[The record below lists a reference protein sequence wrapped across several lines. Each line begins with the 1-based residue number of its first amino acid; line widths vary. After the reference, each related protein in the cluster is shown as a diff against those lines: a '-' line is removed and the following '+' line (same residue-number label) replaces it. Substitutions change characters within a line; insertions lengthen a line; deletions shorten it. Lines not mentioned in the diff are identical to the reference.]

1 MMPDLYLKSLHIRN
15 IATFENQVIN
25 FTHGFNAI
33 IGETGS
39 GKSLILD
46 SLQLIFGARADKK
59 IIRKNSDFG
68 MVEAVFHADS
78 KDVKNWLMEL
88 GHPSES
94 NEIVVKRI
102 IYPNTPS
109 KAWLNYQSCSLNLL
123 TMFSRRYID
132 LVGQFENQKLLNP
145 SYLLKLLD
153 QFAGH
158 SSQVNEFSKLFE
170 TLVSKKNQL
179 QEFEEELKQNLQQED
194 FIRFQLKEIEELDPS
209 IEDEKELILKKSSS
223 LNLEKNQKIINLNQN
238 RLSGDGDYSILS
250 QLALMIKDLEGSD
263 LLSADQ
269 LDNLANSHSLLSEV
283 DYALGSMDFEPI
295 GEDELGEILDR
306 LDRYQKLKRKFGG
319 SVEDIVKTYS
329 ELKNKTV
336 GFDTIQKN
344 ISLLESEITKL
355 SKALNAQAQSL
366 HDTRTKSAKKLSEL
380 LTQSVSSLNMKG
392 ASLVLS
398 TSKGEL
404 STRGFSQLN
413 FKAQTNVGEGF
424 FDVQA
429 IASGGE
435 LSRILLG
442 LRQVLSSQDSISVF
456 LFDEVDAGVGGETAL
471 KIGKSLSVV
480 SKHSQVIA
488 ITHLPQIAVN
498 AENLVHV
505 QKETIGK
512 DNLRT
517 HSTVGVIASND
528 HKSFIQSMTPLN

>member
-25 FTHGFNAI
+25 FTPGFNAI

-78 KDVKNWLMEL
+78 KDVKSWLMEL

-102 IYPNTPS
+102 IYPGTPS
-109 KAWLNYQSCSLNLL
+109 KSWLNYQSCSLNLL
-123 TMFSRRYID
+123 TMFARRYID

-158 SSQVNEFSKLFE
+158 SDDVSEFTQMYDLF
-170 TLVSKKNQL
+170 TKKNTELNAL
-179 QEFEEELKQNLQQED
+179 QDELKQNLQQED
-194 FIRFQLKEIEELDPS
+194 FVRFQLKEIEELDPS
-209 IEDEKELILKKSSS
+209 IEDEKELIQKKSSS
-223 LNLEKNQKIINLNQN
+223 LNLEKNQKVISLNQN

-250 QLALMIKDLEGSD
+250 QLSLMMKDLEGSG
-263 LLSADQ
+263 LLSSEH
-269 LDNLANSHSLLSEV
+269 LDHLAHSHSLLSEV

-295 GEDELGEILDR
+295 SEEELGEILDR

-319 SVEDIVKTYS
+319 SVEDIIKTYT
-329 ELKNKTV
+329 ELENKSI
-336 GFDTIQKN
+336 GFDSIQKS
-344 ISLLESEITKL
+344 ISTLESDI
-355 SKALNAQAQSL
+355 SKISKTLNIKAQSL
-366 HDTRTKSAKKLSEL
+366 HEKRLKASKKLSEL
-380 LTQSVSSLNMKG
+380 LTESVSSLNMMG
-392 ASLVLS
+392 ATLILS
-398 TSKGEL
+398 VTKADLTS
-404 STRGFSQLN
+404 RGFSQLN

-471 KIGKSLSVV
+471 KIGRSLLKV
-480 SKHSQVIA
+480 SQHSQVVA

-505 QKETIGK
+505 RKETADK
-512 DNLRT
+512 RT
-517 HSTVGVIASND
+517 LSIADVIAAKE